1 MRVIYQRCCGID
13 VHKKMIVACLL
24 ICTAQGVQK
33 EIQTFSTMLPDL
45 YRLRDWLKAK
55 QCQAVAMESTGV
67 FWKPIWNV
75 LEGELELLL
84 VNAQHIKAVPGR
96 KTDIKDAEW
105 IADLLQHGLLR
116 ASFVPPR
123 PQRELRDLT
132 RYRSSLAADRARL
145 VNRMQKVLEDT
156 NIKLTSVA
164 TDITGKSGQA
174 ILRALLDGEQDPEKL
189 ADLALGRMRAKREQL
204 AQAVQGTLGDHHRF
218 LLQSQLRQLDFLD
231 RQIAELDQ
239 EIAHR
244 LGLQSDPD
252 DPDPSEDLPA
262 KEEASETPVPPES
275 LETIPPLSTQPEAPQ
290 LLSSAQAIRI
300 LDEVTGI
307 NVRIGEIVVAE
318 LGLQMDRFP
327 DEAHLSSWL
336 GLCPAA
342 KISANKRLSTKTGK
356 GNPWLRQALIE
367 AANAAA
373 RSKGTFLGAYYQRL
387 RKRMGHKKAIVALA
401 HRILI
406 IIYHLLKEQQ
416 SYRELGPDHV
426 DEKAAEVARRRA
438 LRTLE
443 QLGYDVTLQS
453 AEVA

>member
-1 MRVIYQRCCGID
+1 VY
-13 VHKKMIVACLL
+13 
-24 ICTAQGVQK
+24 
-33 EIQTFSTMLPDL
+33 
-45 YRLRDWLKAK
+45 
-55 QCQAVAMESTGV
+55 
-67 FWKPIWNV
+67 WKPIWNV
-75 LEGELELLL
+75 LEGEVELLL
-84 VNAQHIKAVPGR
+84 CNAQHIKAVPGR
-96 KTDIKDAEW
+96 KTDVKDAEW

-145 VNRMQKVLEDT
+145 ESSIQKTLEDT
-156 NIKLTSVA
+156 TIKLASVA
-164 TDITGKSGQA
+164 SDITGQSGRA
-174 ILRALLDGEQDPEKL
+174 ILKAMLEGEQNPQKL
-189 ADLALGRMRAKREQL
+189 ADLARGRMKEKQEQL
-204 AQAVQGTLGDHHRF
+204 VQSLQGTLGAHHRF
-218 LLQSQLRQLDFLD
+218 LLASQLRQLDFFD
-231 RQIAELDQ
+231 QQIRQLDQ

-244 LGLQSDPD
+244 LGVPSGPD
-252 DPDPSEDLPA
+252 DPDTPDNLPATEQSRETPAPSEPA
-262 KEEASETPVPPES
+262 ES
-275 LETIPPLSTQPEAPQ
+275 MLSMGVQPEAPTQ
-290 LLSSAQAIRI
+290 LSGAEAIRI

-318 LGLQMDRFP
+318 LGLQVDLFP
-327 DEAHLSSWL
+327 DEAHLCSWV

-356 GNPWLRQALIE
+356 GNRWLRQALIE

-387 RKRMGHKKAIVALA
+387 RRRMGHKKAIGALA
-401 HRILI
+401 HRILV

-416 SYRELGPDHV
+416 ASRELGPDHV
-426 DEKAAEVARRRA
+426 DEQAAEVARRRA